1 MRSKAP
7 PTIDKQHFINSAVS
21 TKAVNLRQVIYRG
34 GMRF

>member
-7 PTIDKQHFINSAVS
+7 PTVDKQHFTNTAVR
-21 TKAVNLRQVIYRG
+21 TKAVNLRQIIYRG

>member
-7 PTIDKQHFINSAVS
+7 PTIDKKVFTNSAQR
-21 TKAVNLRQVIYRG
+21 TKAVNLRQTIFRG

>member
-7 PTIDKQHFINSAVS
+7 PTIDRQRFINTAVK

>member
-7 PTIDKQHFINSAVS
+7 PVVDKSHFTNSATR
-21 TKAVNLRQVIYRG
+21 TKAVNLRQVIFRG

>member
-7 PTIDKQHFINSAVS
+7 PTVDKRHFTNTAVS
-21 TKAVNLRQVIYRG
+21 TKAVNLRQTIYRG

>member
-7 PTIDKQHFINSAVS
+7 PTVDKGHFTNTAVS
-21 TKAVNLRQVIYRG
+21 TKKVNLRQVIYRG

>member
-7 PTIDKQHFINSAVS
+7 PTIDKRHFTNTAVK

>member
-7 PTIDKQHFINSAVS
+7 PYIDKEHFSRTAVK
-21 TKAVNLRQVIYRG
+21 TKAVNLRQAIFRG